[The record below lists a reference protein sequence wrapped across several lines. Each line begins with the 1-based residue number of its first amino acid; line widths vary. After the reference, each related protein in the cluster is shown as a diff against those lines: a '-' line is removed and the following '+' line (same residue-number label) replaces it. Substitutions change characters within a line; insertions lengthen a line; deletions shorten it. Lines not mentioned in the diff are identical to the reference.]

1 MTSGAA
7 MQNQHDIE
15 ALRVYV
21 AELEARNRELLEAAA
36 HPGGRGGA
44 RNRGRARTALAL
56 ILVLVS
62 VILAPVAVLGTWA
75 RLQLV
80 DTDRF
85 VQTFAPLA
93 EQPEV
98 QSFVTDQVVDGIEQN
113 LDIDG
118 MVGDVFEGIA
128 ELDLP
133 PRSLA
138 AISLLEGPAAEGIR
152 SLLGTGVER
161 VVASP
166 QFAQLWELALR
177 ETHSRAIAVVQGDP
191 NAALQ
196 LSDDGTLSLQL
207 DTVIREVK
215 QVLVQQGLGFAS
227 GIPEID
233 RAIPILT
240 ADSLVLVRTLY
251 QVAVTAGYWLPWGV
265 LALLV
270 AGIAVARNRTRSIA
284 WAGIGLAASFLLLA
298 AGLGIG
304 KQFFVGTVSPSVM
317 PAATAHVLFDQLTLL
332 IFSTLVALV
341 VLSLFIAIGG
351 WLAGA
356 SRPARAVRGAA
367 ESGFS
372 AVRTA
377 ADRRGIGTGA
387 FGRTVER
394 WRSAIIVATVGIGV
408 LVLFLSRP
416 ITTGGVIGTL
426 IAVLAVLL
434 VTELARRPADE
445 AAAAAEA
452 ETEAEA
458 AAETNTETASTIR
471 P

>member
-1 MTSGAA
+1 
-7 MQNQHDIE
+7 
-15 ALRVYV
+15 
-21 AELEARNRELLEAAA
+21 
-36 HPGGRGGA
+36 
-44 RNRGRARTALAL
+44 
-56 ILVLVS
+56 
-62 VILAPVAVLGTWA
+62 
-75 RLQLV
+75 
-80 DTDRF
+80 
-85 VQTFAPLA
+85 
-93 EQPEV
+93 
-98 QSFVTDQVVDGIEQN
+98 
-113 LDIDG
+113 

-227 GIPEID
+227 G
-233 RAIPILT
+233 T

>member
-1 MTSGAA
+1 
-7 MQNQHDIE
+7 MQTQHDIE
-15 ALRVYV
+15 ALQTYV
-21 AELEARNRELLEAAA
+21 AELEARNRELQEAAA

-113 LDIDG
+113 IDIDG
-118 MVGDVFEGIA
+118 MVGDVFEGIS

-133 PRSLA
+133 PRSLT

-177 ETHSRAIAVVQGDP
+177 ETHSRAIAVIQGDP

-207 DTVIREVK
+207 DAVIREVK

-265 LALLV
+265 LALLI
-270 AGIAVARNRTRSIA
+270 AGIAVARNRNRAIA
-284 WAGIGLAASFLLLA
+284 WAGVGLAVSLLLLA
-298 AGLGIG
+298 GGLGIG
-304 KQFFVGTVSPSVM
+304 KQFFAGAVSPSVM
-317 PAATAHVLFDQLTLL
+317 PAATAHVLFDQLTML
-332 IFSTLVALV
+332 ISSTLVALV
-341 VLSLFIAIGG
+341 VLSVFMAIGG

-387 FGRTVER
+387 LGRLVER
-394 WRSAIIVATVGIGV
+394 WHSAILVAVIGV
-408 LVLFLSRP
+408 GVLALFLHRP
-416 ITTGGVIGTL
+416 IELSGVLITL
-426 IAVLAVLL
+426 LLMLLALILL
-434 VTELARRPADE
+434 QLIRRPETLD
-445 AAAAAEA
+445 AEEPEERQGYA
-452 ETEAEA
+452 RET
-458 AAETNTETASTIR
+458 
-471 P
+471 